1 MVDAALLELEG
12 VVFDTRALRANSLR
26 EGLTAHGLTDLP
38 TDDVVLRDLVLLRAE
53 RDFSSRLATE
63 GASLH
68 AGTREFIDVA
78 ASQVRLVVVTR
89 ASRDDATTMLRLAG
103 LGDRFAMLIC
113 AEDVRE
119 AKPSPEGYRAAI
131 DRLNRRRPT
140 PLHAILAL
148 EGDGAGI
155 RAARA
160 AGIRCVAIGPMP
172 AHVAIEAD
180 AYVESLVG
188 QSIRGLDKLSQPGQE
203 RVQ

>member
-12 VVFDTRALRANSLR
+12 VVFDTQALRAACLDD
-26 EGLTAHGLTDLP
+26 GLAAHGLTELP
-38 TDDVVLRDLVLLRAE
+38 DDDVVLRDLVLLRAE
-53 RDFSSRLATE
+53 HTFSARLAAA
-63 GASLH
+63 GASLCEG
-68 AGTREFIDVA
+68 ARELIDAA

-119 AKPSPEGYRAAI
+119 PKPSPDGYRTAI

-140 PLHAILAL
+140 PPRAILAL
-148 EGDGAGI
+148 ESDGAGI

-160 AGIRCVAIGPMP
+160 AGIRCVAIGPLP